1 MLLISQKIKY
11 TRLAVAS
18 QNKTAATIKSL
29 FYQSDKK

>member
-1 MLLISQKIKY
+1 MLRISQKIKY

-18 QNKTAATIKSL
+18 QNKTAAIKSL